1 MKPDFCVQFRPKC
14 QRAGVW
20 AWGGAR
26 GFCFLLVARKR
37 RAHNPRMNASPNTG
51 SNRAVVGIFWMFVTG
66 IFFVAVTALVKHGA
80 QNLPAA
86 VAGFLRYIIGLLFLT
101 PLIRPIIKAQL
112 TRRQLT
118 LFAWRGLAQSLG
130 VILWFFAMTRITVAE
145 VTAMNYLSP
154 IYITIGAALL
164 LGERLATRRILA
176 VLFAFAGALII
187 LRPGFREI
195 SPGHIAMLGTALLFA
210 GSYIIAKKLTDEVS
224 PAVIIGMLSITA
236 TIGLLPFAI
245 AVWQTPTWEELGW
258 ITLVALFAT
267 AGHYTMTLAFA
278 AAPVTVTQPVTY
290 LQLVWATLL
299 GLLVFGEPI
308 DGWVILGGCVIL
320 TSVTF
325 ITVREAM
332 LKRGATPPETPFAR

>member
-1 MKPDFCVQFRPKC
+1 MD
-14 QRAGVW
+14 
-20 AWGGAR
+20 
-26 GFCFLLVARKR
+26 
-37 RAHNPRMNASPNTG
+37 ASADTDH
-51 SNRAVVGIFWMFVTG
+51 NRASVGIFWMFVTG
-66 IFFVAVTALVKHGA
+66 ICFVAVTALVKHGA

-86 VAGFLRYIIGLLFLT
+86 QAGFLRYIIGLILLT

-118 LFAWRGLAQSLG
+118 LFAWRGLAQALG
-130 VILWFFAMTRITVAE
+130 VILWFYAMTRITVAE

-154 IYITIGAALL
+154 IYITIGAALV

-176 VLFAFAGALII
+176 VLFAFVGAMII

-195 SPGHIAMLGTALLFA
+195 SPGHIAMLGTAALFA

-224 PAVIIGMLSITA
+224 PKVIIGMLSLTA
-236 TIGLLPFAI
+236 TIGLFPFAM
-245 AVWQTPTWEELGW
+245 AVWQPPTWEELGW
-258 ITLVALFAT
+258 MTLVALFAT

-299 GLLVFGEPI
+299 GLLAFGEPV

-320 TSVTF
+320 ASVTF
-325 ITVREAM
+325 ITIREAM
-332 LKRGATPPETPFAR
+332 LKRGATPPATPFVR

>member
-1 MKPDFCVQFRPKC
+1 MSVSTD
-14 QRAGVW
+14 
-20 AWGGAR
+20 
-26 GFCFLLVARKR
+26 
-37 RAHNPRMNASPNTG
+37 TG
-51 SNRAVVGIFWMFVTG
+51 PNRAIVGIFWMFVTG
-66 IFFVAVTALVKHGA
+66 ICFVAVTALVKHGA
-80 QNLPAA
+80 QDLPAA
-86 VAGFLRYIIGLLFLT
+86 EAGFLRYIIGLIFLA
-101 PLIRPIIKAQL
+101 PLISHVIKAQL

-118 LFAWRGLAQSLG
+118 LFAWRGLAQALG
-130 VILWFFAMTRITVAE
+130 VILWFYAMTRITVAE

-176 VLFAFAGALII
+176 VLFAFVGALII

-195 SPGHIAMLGTALLFA
+195 SSGHIAMLGTAALFA
-210 GSYIIAKKLTDEVS
+210 ASYLIAKKLTDEVS
-224 PAVIIGMLSITA
+224 PRVIIAMLSVTA
-236 TIGLLPFAI
+236 TIGLFPFAI

-258 ITLVALFAT
+258 IALVALFAT

-299 GLLVFGEPI
+299 GLLVFAEPV
-308 DGWVILGGCVIL
+308 DGWVVLGGCVIL

-325 ITVREAM
+325 ITIREAM
-332 LKRGATPPETPFAR
+332 LKRGATPPGTPFAR